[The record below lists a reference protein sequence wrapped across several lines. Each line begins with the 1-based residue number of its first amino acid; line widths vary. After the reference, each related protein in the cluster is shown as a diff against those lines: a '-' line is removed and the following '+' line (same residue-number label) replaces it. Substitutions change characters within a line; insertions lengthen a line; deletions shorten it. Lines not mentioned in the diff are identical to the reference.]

1 MLLTLGEELRIF
13 FYSVFGGA
21 LIMLLYDIFS
31 VTFKKDNWPFFVVT
45 VCDGIFVLSACAI
58 TIFITLSVSR
68 GMVRFYEFLG
78 LILGATLYKLTVS
91 RLFCLL
97 FSEVLYAIFTFFK
110 IFFKILLTPLLFM
123 YKMINRC
130 IRWLFCPIG
139 RQIKRFVSYLYR
151 IVIKTILTARK
162 TIRKT

>member
-1 MLLTLGEELRIF
+1 MSLAMSEELRIF
-13 FYSVFGGA
+13 FYSILGGA
-21 LIMLLYDIFS
+21 LIMLLYDVFS
-31 VTFKKDNWPFFVVT
+31 ATFKKDNRPLLVVT
-45 VCDGIFVLSACAI
+45 VCDGIFVVTACTI
-58 TIFITLSVSR
+58 TVFITLSVSR
-68 GMVRFYEFLG
+68 GMVRFYEFVG
-78 LILGATLYKLTVS
+78 LVLGATFYKLTIS

-97 FSEVLYAIFTFFK
+97 FSKILYGFYTFSK

-139 RQIKRFVSYLYR
+139 RLLKRFAHYLYR
-151 IVIKTILTARK
+151 VVSKTIWDARK